1 MKNKRGSFNTAIAA
15 MAKYSMVAS
24 HANLTAMNS
33 QHVDNLPNRT
43 PYLSKLEAIASSAV
57 RAADKVRQGEGELL
71 GSIRGWLGGVSSCVA
86 SWRAY
91 GR

>member
-57 RAADKVRQGEGELL
+57 RAADKVRQCVCVVSGGDESQEGCQHA
-71 GSIRGWLGGVSSCVA
+71 RC
-86 SWRAY
+86 
-91 GR
+91 